1 MKQHPLR
8 RLFLAAGLCLFGTP
22 LWAASQ
28 WLHCGHVLDVEQGQR
43 LGARYILMQDGRIHA
58 IEKTPP
64 REQGARVL
72 DLQDQTCLPGLMD
85 MHTHLALEFGPR
97 FYAQRV
103 QFNAADYAIRAAANA
118 RKTLLAGFT
127 TVRDLGD
134 VDNVTVALRKA
145 VDAGV
150 VPGPRIFTAAKA
162 LASTGGHADPSNGV
176 RADWMGDPGPRQGV
190 VNSVDDA
197 RKAVRQRYKDGADV
211 IKITA
216 TGGVLSVA
224 KSGDNPQFTV
234 EEIHAITD
242 TARDY
247 GFVVAAHAHGA
258 EGMRRAILGGVDSIE
273 HGTYMNRELARLM
286 KKHGTWYVPT
296 LLAGKWVADKAKIDG
311 FFPEMVRV
319 KAARIGPKLQS
330 TFAMAH
336 KAGVKIAFGTDSG
349 VSAHGDN
356 AQEFALMVQGGM
368 SPMEAIQAATVHAAS
383 LLRVADELGSLAVGK
398 RADVIAV
405 AGDPLENIRLLED
418 VQWVIKGGQVYKQ
431 PAR

>member
-1 MKQHPLR
+1 MNHARIRP
-8 RLFLAAGLCLFGTP
+8 FILAMLLAVLATPAWAG
-22 LWAASQ
+22 SR
-28 WLHCGHVLDVEQGQR
+28 WLHCGQVLDVEQGR
-43 LGARYILMQDGRIHA
+43 KLGARYLLLEDGWIRA
-58 IEKTPP
+58 IEKTLP
-64 REQGARVL
+64 REAGAEML

-97 FYAQRV
+97 FYVQRM

-118 RKTLLAGFT
+118 KKTLLAGFT

-145 VDAGV
+145 VAAGI

-162 LASTGGHADPSNGV
+162 LASTGGHADPTNGV
-176 RADWMGDPGPRQGV
+176 RADWMGNPGPELGV
-190 VNSVDDA
+190 VNGVDDA

-234 EEIHAITD
+234 EEIRAITD

-273 HGTYMNRELARLM
+273 HGTYMNRDLARLM
-286 KKHGTWYVPT
+286 NKHGTWYVPT
-296 LLAGKWVADKAKIDG
+296 LLAGKWVADKAKIPG

-319 KAARIGPKLQS
+319 KAARIGPQLQS

-368 SPMEAIQAATVHAAS
+368 SPMAAIQTATVHAAS
-383 LLRVADELGSLAVGK
+383 LLRVGDELGSLAVGK

-431 PAR
+431 PTR